1 MRLAPLSALIT
12 LAAVTIAC
20 GGQQPAATPDEPV
33 APPAMTDVRGTLD
46 LGGAVLDAPE
56 AWEFSTPSSS
66 MRLAEATIPG
76 PGGPALLTVFFFG
89 EGGGGGVDANL
100 ARWVGQ
106 VQSEEEPV
114 RDRFTVGDFTIS
126 TIEVD
131 GTLLPSTMGTG
142 PSEPIADAALVGAV
156 IEGPGGPWFL
166 KVTGPEA
173 TVSAAREAFDGMLR
187 SVQVDA

>member
-1 MRLAPLSALIT
+1 MRFAPFCVLIV
-12 LAAVTIAC
+12 LAAATIAC
-20 GGQQPAATPDEPV
+20 GGNQPAATPDEAV
-33 APPAMTDVRGTLD
+33 APPATTDVRGTLD
-46 LGGAVLDAPE
+46 LGGAVLDAPDS
-56 AWEFSTPSSS
+56 WEFGAPSSS

-106 VQSEEEPV
+106 VQTEDDPV
-114 RDRFTVGDFTIS
+114 RDQFTVGEFTIS
-126 TIEVD
+126 TIAVD

-142 PSEPIADAALVGAV
+142 PSEPVPDASLAGAV

-173 TVSAAREAFDGMLR
+173 TVSAAREAFDAMLR
-187 SVQVDA
+187 SVRVDA